1 MCYNQVKGGGEILEP
16 TKKINRRY
24 KAMMIQEF
32 IDRTGYTPSSKE
44 YHYIEESYYDSPL
57 PNKDEFCKQFKKD
70 LRNGKWEMEYEL
82 RQRMDAQKAEYER
95 KIAEQEENLQFYRE
109 QFKEKQQLLET
120 VKRQNEKLEAVKR
133 RTERLAALFED

>member
-1 MCYNQVKGGGEILEP
+1 
-16 TKKINRRY
+16 
-24 KAMMIQEF
+24 MMIQEF
-32 IDRTGYTPSSKE
+32 IDRTGYTPSARE

-82 RQRMDAQKAEYER
+82 RQRMDAMKAEADA
-95 KIAEQEENLQFYRE
+95 KIAELQ
-109 QFKEKQQLLET
+109 ET
-120 VKRQNEKLEAVKR
+120 VEWYNENYGKQRDALKQAELTIAQQNDLLEAVKR

>member
-1 MCYNQVKGGGEILEP
+1 
-16 TKKINRRY
+16 
-24 KAMMIQEF
+24 MMIQEF
-32 IDRTGYTPSSKE
+32 IDRTGYTPSARE

-82 RQRMDAQKAEYER
+82 RQRIDAQKAEYEA
-95 KIAEQEENLQFYRE
+95 KIAELQEKVEWYDEHYDE
-109 QFKEKQQLLET
+109 QRKLRVAAEKKVAE
-120 VKRQNEKLEAVKR
+120 QNDLLEAVKR

>member
-1 MCYNQVKGGGEILEP
+1 
-16 TKKINRRY
+16 
-24 KAMMIQEF
+24 MMIQEF
-32 IDRTGYTPSSKE
+32 IDRTGYTPSARE

-82 RQRMDAQKAEYER
+82 RQRMDAMKAELEA
-95 KIAEQEENLQFYRE
+95 KIAEQEENLNFYRGE
-109 QFKEKQQLLET
+109 FPKMRSTITQLTET
-120 VKRQNEKLEAVKR
+120 VKQQNEKLDAVKR

>member
-1 MCYNQVKGGGEILEP
+1 
-16 TKKINRRY
+16 
-24 KAMMIQEF
+24 MMIQEF
-32 IDRTGYTPSSKE
+32 IDRTGYTPSARE

-82 RQRMDAQKAEYER
+82 RQRMDAQKAEYEA
-95 KIAEQEENLQFYRE
+95 KIAELQEKVEWYDEHYDE
-109 QFKEKQQLLET
+109 QRKLRVAAEKKVAE
-120 VKRQNEKLEAVKR
+120 QNDLLEAVKR